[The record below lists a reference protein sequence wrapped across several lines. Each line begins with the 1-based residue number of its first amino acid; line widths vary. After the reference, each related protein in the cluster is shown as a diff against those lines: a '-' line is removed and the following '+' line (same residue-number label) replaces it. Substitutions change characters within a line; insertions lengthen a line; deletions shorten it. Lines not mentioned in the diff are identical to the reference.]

1 MLEEKKKKNCPNQ
14 TALGMCT
21 VKAILKSTK
30 PSLSLPGF
38 QHMYKIYHPSGISI
52 CIAECSLLPI
62 SKGFPFFRFKITRE
76 LRRSEKYSQKVIW

>member
-1 MLEEKKKKNCPNQ
+1 MLEEKKKNCPNQ

-30 PSLSLPGF
+30 PLSLPGF

-52 CIAECSLLPI
+52 CIAECSLLPS

-76 LRRSEKYSQKVIW
+76 LRRSEKYSQKVI